1 MVKLDFKNK
10 LANYDLYISAFASF
24 SFGFILPIMTKWK
37 GLYLTATMISVF
49 LLFDRLCGL
58 FQPLILKL
66 GIKLSNTIKITIF
79 FDTLWS
85 INIFMLCMIEYDII
99 TFLYINFIINMF
111 CSMCFMSISFKADN
125 LISKLVNFEEFNTMK
140 FTMNNLTM
148 LISTGLVGILVYNFD
163 EKFALYIGAILNLC
177 YQIIAFNMIK
187 EVKKY
192 EKITAK

>member
-1 MVKLDFKNK
+1 MIKLDFKNK

-37 GLYLTATMISVF
+37 GLYLTATMISIF
-49 LLFDRLCGL
+49 LLFDRLSGL
-58 FQPLILKL
+58 LQPLILKL
-66 GIKLSNTIKITIF
+66 GIKLSNTLKITIF

-85 INIFMLCMIEYDII
+85 INIFMLCMLKYDVT
-99 TFLYINFIINMF
+99 TFLYVNFLINMF

-125 LISKLVNFEEFNTMK
+125 IISKLVDFEEFKTMK

-163 EKFALYIGAILNLC
+163 EKIALYIGAFLNLC
-177 YQIIAFNMIK
+177 YQLIAFNMIK

-192 EKITAK
+192 E